1 MWLYPRP
8 SCLDRS
14 FEELSATENNTR
26 IHRVMDHGPVRI
38 PGPAL
43 SPWEKGLPTPGLVYL
58 DLFRQLMWFYLFIA
72 LMALHRVSGVSVAR
86 CGASTCP
93 RMRWSGRRTM
103 PAKKSCGHRKRE
115 GKPRVSPVRRWT
127 SGGEDT
133 PTKSESSE
141 VEEEDGEVT
150 LPPLSPLRV
159 TLPRSVIS
167 LIGRWGPQPVS
178 NSRNEHEHEQGLGHQ
193 PALLSY
199 PT

>member
-1 MWLYPRP
+1 
-8 SCLDRS
+8 
-14 FEELSATENNTR
+14 
-26 IHRVMDHGPVRI
+26 
-38 PGPAL
+38 
-43 SPWEKGLPTPGLVYL
+43 
-58 DLFRQLMWFYLFIA
+58 
-72 LMALHRVSGVSVAR
+72 
-86 CGASTCP
+86 
-93 RMRWSGRRTM
+93 M
-103 PAKKSCGHRKRE
+103 PAKKKLWAPKERRQTQS
-115 GKPRVSPVRRWT
+115 VSRQAVNER
-127 SGGEDT
+127 GEDT

-178 NSRNEHEHEQGLGHQ
+178 NSRNEHEHEQGPDHQ